1 MLDGIEVWL
10 RTAGGQLLLGVV
22 MIGFATVRDGWWL
35 HVRLALLLAGIG
47 AVAVCTVQTWQL
59 IRREESTKAVLD
71 ALEAEEPRG

>member
-22 MIGFATVRDGWWL
+22 MIGFATVREEWWL
-35 HVRLALLLAGIG
+35 PLRLALLLAGIG
-47 AVAVCTVQTWQL
+47 AVVVCTVQTWQL
-59 IRREESTKAVLD
+59 TRRAESTKAVLD